1 MALQEIRR
9 YEDDFRV
16 WHSAY
21 TNMGFLA
28 HWHEEIELIRVRSGA
43 AEITVDNQTYF
54 VHVDQSCRIK
64 CGDHVGT
71 FAQEMLKPVYF
82 FFGCHYCDSFHLSNT
97 LEFVLFDPALLQSGR
112 SPLCVCSCCITE
124 QQLREAGLS
133 GTAARLFDGL
143 SAELLG
149 KAPHYQEVAKGM
161 LRVFWYQLQRL
172 LPDENEMS
180 ALQTLEDGHPI
191 HRVIRYMEQH
201 VSEELSLE
209 QLAHRFGIS
218 NCYLSRCFKRYTG
231 KNFVMYRN
239 LLRVE
244 QAIALL
250 QNTTRSVS
258 EIAFNCGFQDIRTCN
273 RVFRQY
279 TEHSPLDFRRDLSLG
294 VHVMAYPHRR
304 SDEGLL
310 VENDSPVVRQHD
322 GGRQ

>member
-54 VHVDQSCRIK
+54 VHK
-64 CGDHVGT
+64 GDVLICSSGHI
-71 FAQEMLKPVYF
+71 
-82 FFGCHYCDSFHLSNT
+82 HYCDSFHLSNT